1 MLPLKIALWQ
11 RWTLAQL
18 QRMKCWRGCFDANEA
33 LILLHGFN
41 VNDGATSSAN
51 VECCRGFMTKINVDT
66 ASSWMKCW
74 REFMA
79 SVQILLHDKD
89 EHWHGFNANN
99 CFMTKMNVGTAS
111 AKIKCCCGFVTKM
124 NVGMTSVQILLHGKD
139 ECWHGFSTRT
149 NAGTT
154 SLQKTL
160 DAALLQRFLTWLRC
174 KDSWDDCVKKTSV
187 GAT

>member
-18 QRMKCWRGCFDANEA
+18 QRMKCWRGCFDANEV

-51 VECCRGFMTKINVDT
+51 VECCRGFMTNINVDT

-74 REFMA
+74 RGFMA

-99 CFMTKMNVGTAS
+99 CFMTKMNVCIAS
-111 AKIKCCCGFVTKM
+111 AKMKYCCGFVIKM
-124 NVGMTSVQILLHGKD
+124 NVGMTSVQILLHGKKWMLAWFQYKD
-139 ECWHGFSTRT
+139 RCWHNFVAKNSWCGFV
-149 NAGTT
+149 A
-154 SLQKTL
+154 KIL
-160 DAALLQRFLTWLRC
+160 DVAALQRFLRWLC
-174 KDSWDDCVKKTSV
+174 
-187 GAT
+187 